1 MAQPVKHVLNYTFD
15 CIRQAQSVSDL
26 EQIMAWS
33 ATGSLYDAVHYL
45 RAQAEIGFTT
55 LDSALQK
62 TCINSERDMG
72 QQSVMV
78 CACMQPPPPPSKFAH
93 QRNALLPRLP
103 FLLTCTCE
111 TAITD
116 VSMFMAEWSI

>member
-55 LDSALQK
+55 LDSALQE
-62 TCINSERDMG
+62 TCVNSKRDMG

-78 CACMQPPPPPSKFAH
+78 CAGMQLPLSHFAH
-93 QRNALLPRLP
+93 QRNAWLARLP
-103 FLLTCTCE
+103 FLLTCTYE
-111 TAITD
+111 TVITD
-116 VSMFMAEWSI
+116 VSMFMAERSI